1 MQFAKA
7 LREGVR
13 SGAIT
18 CSVRVWQSA
27 RVRTGNSYRLGE
39 GRVVVDSVR
48 EIVADEVSEE
58 LARESGFASVADL
71 MATARHGSGDNIYL
85 VHFHYVASAP

>member
-1 MQFAKA
+1 MQFAKG

-18 CSVRVWQSA
+18 CSVRVWQNA
-27 RVRTGNSYRLGE
+27 RVKVGGSYRLGE

-48 EIVADEVSEE
+48 EIVAAEVTEG

-71 MATARHGSGDNIYL
+71 MATARHGSGDTVYL
-85 VHFHYVASAP
+85 VRFHYVGS

>member
-1 MQFAKA
+1 MQFARV
-7 LREGVR
+7 LRDRVR

-27 RVRTGNSYRLGE
+27 RVKVGGSYRSGE

-48 EIVADEVSEE
+48 EILLAEVTQH
-58 LARESGFASVADL
+58 LACESGFADVADL
-71 MATARHGSGDNIYL
+71 LATARHGSGENVYL
-85 VHFHYVASAP
+85 VRFHYVGD